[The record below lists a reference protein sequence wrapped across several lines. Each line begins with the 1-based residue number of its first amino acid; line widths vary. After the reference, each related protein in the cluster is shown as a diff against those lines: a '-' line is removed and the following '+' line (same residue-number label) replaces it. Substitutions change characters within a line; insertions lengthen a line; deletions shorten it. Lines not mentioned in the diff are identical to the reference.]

1 MVVSEYRTAAQD
13 QEAQDAMLRENRH
26 LVAGG
31 CHGHVIKTPSE
42 LLEEKEEGLPPMNS
56 SQLRSEVFWGLLG
69 YAFADGPHPVEV
81 LARFYAAV
89 RGAQWGRLHK
99 VPEEYF
105 RVLVDDAVGVDRALV
120 YERGYAL
127 IAGEDRAE
135 QYQKKV
141 EHQLE
146 RNREKIAR
154 SRLFRSGCFP
164 LASLLMAESEDG
176 VQAGVYF
183 AGLFDFVMKHGTD
196 ALSTLRML
204 YVVVKALKEE
214 LIGGMSLHSLA
225 ALSCDKGRQTTSARV
240 LRDYNRFVEGDSG
253 VIVKAPYQKS
263 EKTVQK
269 YREAQKGNKNR
280 IKGRRR
286 RKLG

>member
-1 MVVSEYRTAAQD
+1 VSSVRNTETKAKRAERVLSNQRRVLEGVMAVEEIVAAIMNAPDRRVSYRGA
-13 QEAQDAMLRENRH
+13 
-26 LVAGG
+26 
-31 CHGHVIKTPSE
+31 VILIQVSQCKGMATLSE
-42 LLEEKEEGLPPMNS
+42 LMGVGDLCAES
-56 SQLRSEVFWGLLG
+56 
-69 YAFADGPHPVEV
+69 
-81 LARFYAAV
+81 
-89 RGAQWGRLHK
+89 
-99 VPEEYF
+99 
-105 RVLVDDAVGVDRALV
+105 LV
-120 YERGYAL
+120 RGYAL